1 MAELVTQAAGWTG
14 IYAAMVLAA
23 IGSILGC
30 ARAGQA
36 ACGALLETDS
46 GHGRLIGIAAMPA
59 SQAIY
64 GIVTM
69 LALQRPVTADN
80 AMALLVVGV
89 LSGLAQMV
97 SAMQQGQCCASAI
110 QVSKTKPEVFGL
122 SVAPAAFVEG
132 FAVFALAFALVLIPG
147 IGRG

>member
-97 SAMQQGQCCASAI
+97 SAIQQGQCCASAI